1 MLCYHKTLNSQSLKS
16 QLSPFLSVKTFQ
28 VSRHSKFLFSYEYH
42 AVRVFWQCIWGGKKY
57 TNFHSFKTLWFC
69 SSQSFLNTC
78 ITKRGVY
85 FHAPPLKTNYLPSAL
100 PKLNHI
106 SATKFFHYF
115 MYFSFFFL
123 VNTKKSDNSQL
134 QTIRSY
140 RFLKDLAI
148 KTGFKRDKFMCAD
161 MIDWKCG
168 WDKLPKSLSYQSN
181 IEYQRHEKT

>member
-78 ITKRGVY
+78 ITKRGVTSMLPLWKQIIFPVLCQSLIIFLPPSSSTISY
-85 FHAPPLKTNYLPSAL
+85 IFH
-100 PKLNHI
+100 
-106 SATKFFHYF
+106 
-115 MYFSFFFL
+115 FSFL
-123 VNTKKSDNSQL
+123 SILKSQI
-134 QTIRSY
+134 THSY
-140 RFLKDLAI
+140 KLSEV
-148 KTGFKRDKFMCAD
+148 TGF
-161 MIDWKCG
+161 
-168 WDKLPKSLSYQSN
+168 
-181 IEYQRHEKT
+181 